1 MENEAQTDTF
11 ELSLRILGNE
21 IIGMKLSSQSKAKNW
36 AFFGLLSLVAITI
49 LVNEL
54 LPSIIS
60 LSQSVM

>member
-1 MENEAQTDTF
+1 MENEAQIYTF